1 VGIFANIL
9 TGLLILLSISLVAMV
24 LMQTPKSDG
33 FTGGVTNATGGG
45 FRGKA
50 GNDEILS
57 NYTRMIAI
65 GWFVTAF
72 ALGVISEYAIKGGAS

>member
-9 TGLLILLSISLVAMV
+9 TGLLMLLSVGLITVVML
-24 LMQTPKSDG
+24 QTPKSDG
-33 FTGGVTNATGGG
+33 FAGGVTNATGGG

-57 NYTRMIAI
+57 NYTRIIAI

-72 ALGVISEYAIKGGAS
+72 ALGVVSEIVAKSV

>member
-1 VGIFANIL
+1 VGIFAGIL
-9 TGLLILLSISLVAMV
+9 TGLLILLSICLITVVM
-24 LMQTPKSDG
+24 LQTPKSDG
-33 FTGGVTNATGGG
+33 FTGGVTNTTGGG

-57 NYTRMIAI
+57 GYTRLIAI

-72 ALGVISEYAIKGGAS
+72 VLGIVTEFAHKGA